1 MRRMDAEMSTTN
13 ADGVGVGSSDY
24 YGPLSRR
31 LAAGERLSGEEIA
44 QLAATPDILAVGM
57 LADEHRRR
65 MHAARVT
72 FVRVAN
78 CPFDRA
84 FSEAVPPTAAEIRLT
99 GVPQSVDAMLA
110 AVQTGKSVA
119 GDRLLSGFSLTDLA
133 ALAASS
139 ALPLRE
145 LLEQLRQTGLEMV
158 AEVPVDKAVDTAL
171 DALFETGFTLVR
183 LTVDRAVAADRINIL
198 MRSATIQQRFKTVH
212 AISPLPT
219 VLNALRPT
227 TGYDDVKNVALAR
240 LIAPD
245 IPTVQVDWLRYGP
258 KLAQVALTFGADDVD
273 NVSTSD
279 DAPEGR
285 RRAPLDE
292 VRRNIEAAGFTPA
305 KRDGRFVVSG

>member
-1 MRRMDAEMSTTN
+1 
-13 ADGVGVGSSDY
+13 
-24 YGPLSRR
+24 
-31 LAAGERLSGEEIA
+31 
-44 QLAATPDILAVGM
+44 
-57 LADEHRRR
+57 
-65 MHAARVT
+65 VT

-84 FSEAVPPTAAEIRLT
+84 FSDAVPPTAAEIRLT

-119 GDRLLSGFSLTDLA
+119 GDRLLSGFSLIDLA

-219 VLNALRPT
+219 VLNALRPS

>member
-1 MRRMDAEMSTTN
+1 MDAEMSTTN
-13 ADGVGVGSSDY
+13 GDALGVDSSDY
-24 YGPLSRR
+24 GALSRR

-44 QLAATPDILAVGM
+44 QLAATPDILALGM

-65 MHAARVT
+65 MHAERVT
-72 FVRVAN
+72 FIRVAN
-78 CPFDRA
+78 CPFDCA
-84 FSEAVPPTAAEIRLT
+84 FTEAVPPTAAEIRLT
-99 GVPQSVDAMLA
+99 GIPPSIDALLA
-110 AVQTGKSVA
+110 AVQTGRSVA
-119 GDRLLSGFSLTDLA
+119 GDRLLSGFSLTDLD

-158 AEVPVDKAVDTAL
+158 AEVPLEKVLDTAL

-183 LTVDRAVAADRINIL
+183 LTVERPVDTDRTNIL
-198 MRSATIQQRFKTVH
+198 SRAATLHQRFKTVH

-219 VLNALRPT
+219 VLNALRPS

-240 LIAPD
+240 LIARD

-273 NVSTSD
+273 NVSTSE

-285 RRAPLDE
+285 RRAPLEE
-292 VRRNIEAAGFTPA
+292 VRRNIEAAGFIPA
-305 KRDGRFVVSG
+305 MRDGRFVVSV